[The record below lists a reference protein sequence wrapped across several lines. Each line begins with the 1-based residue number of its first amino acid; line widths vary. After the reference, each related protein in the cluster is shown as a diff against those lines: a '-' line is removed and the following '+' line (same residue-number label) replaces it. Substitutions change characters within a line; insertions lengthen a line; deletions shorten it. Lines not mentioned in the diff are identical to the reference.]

1 MSRVQSIER
10 AFAVLGALA
19 DGPSGVTDV
28 ADRVALPK
36 STVARLL
43 GSLARE
49 GAVEQVPGET
59 RYRLGTRITTL
70 AAGVA
75 GARGLVSVARP
86 HLEELAAALG
96 ESAGLAVADGFE
108 VHYVDQVDMDHQV
121 QIRDWTGTRV
131 PMHAV
136 PSGLVLLARMP
147 ASTLDAFLARP
158 LERFTDRTV
167 TDPDAIRARLER
179 IRRDGYAWVHEEFAP
194 GLNSVAAAVVDDSAT
209 LVAAIHVHG
218 PTYRFPG
225 DASEGA
231 VSGRVRDAAAAI
243 SAGLRAS

>member
-59 RYRLGTRITTL
+59 RYRLGTRIGTL
-70 AAGVA
+70 AAGL
-75 GARGLVSVARP
+75 GGERSLVSVARP
-86 HLEELAAALG
+86 HLEALAAALG
-96 ESAGLAVADGFE
+96 ESAGLAVADGFA
-108 VHYVDQVDMDHQV
+108 VSYVDQVDMDHQV

-136 PSGLVLLARMP
+136 PSGLVLLASMP
-147 ASTLDAFLARP
+147 KATLDAFLARP
-158 LERFTDRTV
+158 LERFTDRTIA
-167 TDPDAIRARLER
+167 DPDAIRGRLER
-179 IRRDGYAWVHEEFAP
+179 IRRDGYVWVHEEFAP
-194 GLNSVAAAVVDDSAT
+194 GLNSVAAAVVDGTAT
-209 LVAAIHVHG
+209 QVAAIHVHG

-225 DASEGA
+225 DAAELEVGA
-231 VSGRVRDAAAAI
+231 RVLDAAAAI
-243 SAGLRAS
+243 SARLRAS